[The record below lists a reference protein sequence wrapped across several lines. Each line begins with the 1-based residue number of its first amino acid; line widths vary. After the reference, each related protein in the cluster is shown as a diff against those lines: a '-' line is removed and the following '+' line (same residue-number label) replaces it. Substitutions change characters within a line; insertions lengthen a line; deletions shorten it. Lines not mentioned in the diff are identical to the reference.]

1 MLISCHPGMILS
13 RDLALNIIKLESG
26 FNMDEKNY
34 YIYILTN
41 FQNNIFYVGVTS
53 DLIKRVFQ
61 HKNKLVKGFTEKY
74 NVYKLV
80 YFELHSDINEA
91 ILVEKRLKKWKRE
104 FKIKLIEKLNPE
116 WNDLYNE
123 IIRF

>member
-1 MLISCHPGMILS
+1 
-13 RDLALNIIKLESG
+13 
-26 FNMDEKNY
+26 MDEKNY

>member
-1 MLISCHPGMILS
+1 
-13 RDLALNIIKLESG
+13 
-26 FNMDEKNY
+26 MDEKNY

-41 FQNNIFYVGVTS
+41 QSNNIFYVGVTS
-53 DLIKRVFQ
+53 DLIKRVYE

-91 ILVEKRLKKWKRE
+91 ILKEKRLKKWKRKY
-104 FKIKLIEKLNPE
+104 KIKLIEKLNPK
-116 WNDLYNE
+116 WIDLYYD